1 LSKEVFTGGEHH
13 GEYLDKKI
21 VKLHDKEVA
30 LHVLVVGSQFGFVRR
45 STERYPAHRAI
56 RDRFTITSLGEIVEV
71 SEKIQ
76 GGPPWKIIIIYKEE
90 AIIVIIMSL
99 IYISIIIIVII
110 IESCSSSNI
119 VTFSASRKLIRNL
132 NECNINCNDFKA
144 WFSDSNRPQ
153 EILELNPGIEKMI
166 KLDNNKYK
174 GYLSPIKFPGLL
186 ITSMVDFDIYF
197 DGSRLEVNCFD
208 DSLVQEYQGSKLLIS
223 IISKLIPKVKSTN
236 ILTINEA
243 NNELINEATLNIIF
257 SIPSWFVKKD
267 VLEAKGS
274 EAIGENIESD
284 LNKLLDKI
292 ILVYK
297 RTN

>member
-1 LSKEVFTGGEHH
+1 
-13 GEYLDKKI
+13 
-21 VKLHDKEVA
+21 
-30 LHVLVVGSQFGFVRR
+30 
-45 STERYPAHRAI
+45 
-56 RDRFTITSLGEIVEV
+56 
-71 SEKIQ
+71 
-76 GGPPWKIIIIYKEE
+76 
-90 AIIVIIMSL
+90 MSL

-110 IESCSSSNI
+110 LIESCSSSNI

-132 NECNINCNDFKA
+132 NECNINCNDFKE
-144 WFSDSNRPQ
+144 WFSNSNRPQ

-223 IISKLIPKVKSTN
+223 IVSKLIPKVKSTN

-257 SIPSWFVKKD
+257 SIPSWFPFKKNI
-267 VLEAKGS
+267 LEAKGS